1 MGGNTDKGFCSVP
14 ATLEMPVRRP
24 SAGQRAEH
32 GSRHKPGRRGNG
44 LDLVSKDNKHLNES
58 MG

>member
-24 SAGQRAEH
+24 SAGQRTEH

-44 LDLVSKDNKHLNES
+44 LDHVGKDNR
-58 MG
+58 